1 MVKTFEEIEQAY
13 FIWLCSSIGVDSQ
26 GKEHNISYWLLIKE
40 LYNIEF
46 YAVLE
51 KDMNRSDDVI
61 RLRERYVESIHH
73 EITGMYEHSVSV
85 FELILAVAHRVKDA
99 MDDLSHPLTEADV
112 GQWFWHL
119 IRNLELWRFNDINFE
134 DQNGSKLVS
143 NIVYNFLS
151 RTYNSDGQ
159 GGLFPIIHPE
169 KDQTKLEIW
178 YQMMAYLLENWYVE

>member
-13 FIWLCSSIGVDSQ
+13 YIWLCSSISVDHQ
-26 GKEHNISYWLLIKE
+26 GKNHNVSYWLLIKE

-51 KDMNRSDDVI
+51 KDMNRLDDVL
-61 RLRERYVESIHH
+61 RLRERYAECLNNTV
-73 EITGMYEHSVSV
+73 TGLYEHSVSV

-112 GQWFWHL
+112 EQWFWHL
-119 IRNLELWRFNDINFE
+119 IRNLELWRFNDTNFN
-134 DQNGSKLVS
+134 DTSTKLIS
-143 NIVYNFLS
+143 NIIYTFLS
-151 RTYNSDGQ
+151 RKYNPDGQ

-169 KDQTKLEIW
+169 KDQTKVEIW